1 MICKNC
7 GKKFNSILSDC
18 CPYCGTDNS
27 FEDDSNLTFLMMA
40 DSIEEDE
47 SNNDDSFDDFDEETN
62 EDDDI

>member
-7 GKKFNSILSDC
+7 GKKFNSILSDY

-27 FEDDSNLTFLMMA
+27 FEDDSNFTFLMLA
-40 DSIEEDE
+40 DAIEEDLD
-47 SNNDDSFDDFDEETN
+47 NDSFDEFDEETN